1 MKLKCENIGKLSS
14 AEVEINTLTLIAGLN
29 ATGKSTV
36 GKLLYCIF
44 NSFYRFEENAERT
57 LKRFLKNLFLGA
69 LFPPKNC
76 DDCIEELY
84 KLRFSQ
90 DRDLIKKTIH
100 DFYSDRFPDNKFLR
114 KKNEQLIDRIIEQL
128 IDRIVELLNLTDD
141 EIYKRILQ
149 TKFMSEFGNQIQN
162 IFSEKKKASV
172 ILSIKD
178 NDISVAIR
186 NDEIYGLKN
195 FQNLQTEVIYIDD
208 PFVLDNLST
217 HRSNIFT
224 RRNHKVHLHK
234 KLVSNI
240 INGTDMDIAIKEIL
254 ATKQLDAIY
263 ELIDSVCN
271 GNIVQETKDTFVFQ
285 YEKSKKRLDIVNLS
299 TGLKTFSIIK
309 TLLMNGALEQNGVII
324 LDEPEIHLHPAWQ
337 KLFAEIIVLLQVK
350 FNMHILLNSH
360 SPYFINAIDLYA
372 KKYKIRETCKFY
384 LTRDTDDTHTVSE
397 LVDVSDNIEEIN
409 KLLFTP
415 LQEMEDERSEI
426 EDAMS
431 GENDD

>member
-57 LKRFLKNLFLGA
+57 LKSFLANLFLGV
-69 LFPPKNC
+69 LFPPKNW

-90 DRDLIKKTIH
+90 DKDLIKKTIH
-100 DFYSDRFPDNKFLR
+100 DFYGDRFSDSKFSSKR
-114 KKNEQLIDRIIEQL
+114 NEQL

-149 TKFMSEFGNQIQN
+149 TKFISEFGNQIQN
-162 IFSEKKKASV
+162 IFSEKEKASV

-178 NDISVAIR
+178 NDISVSIK

-195 FQNLQTEVIYIDD
+195 FQDLQTEVIYIDD

-224 RRNHKVHLHK
+224 RGNHKVHLYK

-254 ATKQLDAIY
+254 ATKQLGAIY

-271 GNIVQETKDTFVFQ
+271 GNIVQETNDTFVFQ

-309 TLLMNGALEQNGVII
+309 TLLMNGTLTQNGVII